1 MPIPWEISIALAA
14 VALIALAAVA
24 AVTLTEMRRTSRNV
38 TELTATLERHLP
50 AILQNLDEINRN
62 AQALKSSIQVLS
74 DRTAE
79 TAKGFERVAIG
90 VHSTAQ
96 SLEASVIEPVLKTAK
111 GVSTLLVVGA
121 ALRRLR
127 HPFRLRRR
135 RGKGGT

>member
-1 MPIPWEISIALAA
+1 LPIPWEISIALAA
-14 VALIALAAVA
+14 AALIAFAAVA
-24 AVTLTEMRRTSRNV
+24 AVTLAEMRRTSRNV
-38 TELTATLERHLP
+38 TELTATMERHLP
-50 AILQNLDEINRN
+50 AIVQNLDEINRN
-62 AQALKSSIQVLS
+62 AQALKSSIQALS

-79 TAKGFERVAIG
+79 TAEGFERVATG

-127 HPFRLRRR
+127 HPFGLRLR
-135 RGKGGT
+135 RGKGRA

>member
-14 VALIALAAVA
+14 AALIALAAVA
-24 AVTLTEMRRTSRNV
+24 AVTLVEMRRTSRNV

-50 AILQNLDEINRN
+50 AIHQNLDEINRN

-79 TAKGFERVAIG
+79 TAKGFERVATG

-127 HPFRLRRR
+127 HPFGLWLR
-135 RGKGGT
+135 RGKGGA